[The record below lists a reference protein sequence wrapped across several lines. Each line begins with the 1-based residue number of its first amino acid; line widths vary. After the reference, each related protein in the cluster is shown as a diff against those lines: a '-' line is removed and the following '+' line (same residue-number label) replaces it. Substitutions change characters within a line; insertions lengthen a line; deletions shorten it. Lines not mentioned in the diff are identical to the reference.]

1 MKIDEVIQTS
11 LLYDFYGSLLTD
23 RQREVTE
30 LYYGE
35 NLSLSEIAAEFSI
48 SRQGVY
54 DALKNAEKA
63 LHEYEQKLG
72 LVEKFQQSRE
82 AIGAIDGMIEGLI
95 NGMQKPEAEALTAN
109 QVAAELQ
116 KIKDIIDKLE
126 E

>member
-23 RQREVTE
+23 RQREVME

-48 SRQGVY
+48 SRQGVH
-54 DALKNAEKA
+54 DALKNAERA

-82 AIGAIDGMIEGLI
+82 AIGAIDGMIEELI
-95 NGMQKPEAEALTAN
+95 NGMRKPEAEVLTAS
-109 QVAAELQ
+109 QVTAELQ

-126 E
+126 D

>member
-23 RQREVTE
+23 RQREVME

-48 SRQGVY
+48 SRQGVH
-54 DALKNAEKA
+54 DALKNAERS

-95 NGMQKPEAEALTAN
+95 NGMQKPEQEALTAG
-109 QVAAELQ
+109 QITAELQ

>member
-23 RQREVTE
+23 RQREVME

-48 SRQGVY
+48 SRQGVH
-54 DALKNAEKA
+54 DALKNAERA

-72 LVEKFQQSRE
+72 LVAKFQQSRE

-95 NGMQKPEAEALTAN
+95 NGMQKPEAEALTAGR
-109 QVAAELQ
+109 VTAELQ